1 MILNDMD
8 TWREALSKCHL
19 SEAVMPT
26 SRGYLIENVDAYNRI
41 QAILDTP
48 EMEHCHKFLYNLDV
62 EDLQEDEIEKI
73 DKLYKLG
80 QDRGFIPPDEPE
92 CGETPDDAVQ
102 GTDLSEPAK
111 VDAPPPVV
119 PPAVPAPAPRTACF
133 TVMYSAM
140 RNGEVKT
147 GEAYSNSVS
156 PRAAKADVLAQLS
169 RIGYDNITILAIEAT
184 DPDCVDTPPTGMDT
198 PFVPPAKPVPD
209 IGQVGVALDD
219 ENVDEDD
226 MLKGKKHN
234 LHVDEAGEDDD
245 GGDDAK
251 DDSGSDEAGED
262 SDDTSDDEAGDDEGG
277 EDSGGEDSDE
287 ASDEGAEDQDKGD
300 EEGDDEEADDGEELD
315 DAKKSALKDKYK
327 KAFKAAMIKC
337 KFEDKSFDDLTLKE
351 KVDFFTE
358 MSKSWSDDNDPSK
371 FMTPKELESL
381 NKTVMKR

>member
-8 TWREALSKCHL
+8 MWRAALSKCHL
-19 SEAVMPT
+19 SKAVMPT

-92 CGETPDDAVQ
+92 CDETPDDAVQ
-102 GTDLSEPAK
+102 GKDLSAPAK
-111 VDAPPPVV
+111 VDAPPPIVQQAI
-119 PPAVPAPAPRTACF
+119 PTPALRTACF

-184 DPDCVDTPPTGMDT
+184 DPDCVDTSLTGMDT
-198 PFVPPAKPVPD
+198 QFVPPAKLVPD

-234 LHVDEAGEDDD
+234 LHVDEAGEDDN

-251 DDSGSDEAGED
+251 DDSRSDETSKD
-262 SDDTSDDEAGDDEGG
+262 SDDTSDDEAGDADAGDDTGE
-277 EDSGGEDSDE
+277 EDSEETDDKGT
-287 ASDEGAEDQDKGD
+287 EDQDKGD
-300 EEGDDEEADDGEELD
+300 EEGDDGEELD

-371 FMTPKELESL
+371 FMTSKELESL

>member
-1 MILNDMD
+1 MD
-8 TWREALSKCHL
+8 TWRAALAKCHL

-80 QDRGFIPPDEPE
+80 QDRGFIPPDEPA
-92 CGETPDDAVQ
+92 CDDVPDDAVQ
-102 GTDLSEPAK
+102 GADLSEPTK
-111 VDAPPPVV
+111 VDAQPPVV
-119 PPAVPAPAPRTACF
+119 PPAVPAPAPRTACY

-147 GEAYSNSVS
+147 GEAYSNSIS

-198 PFVPPAKPVPD
+198 PFVPPAKTVPE
-209 IGQVGVALDD
+209 IGQVGAAFEDD
-219 ENVDEDD
+219 EKVDEDD

-234 LHVDEAGEDDD
+234 LHVDEAGEDDE
-245 GGDDAK
+245 GGEDAQ
-251 DDSGSDEAGED
+251 DDSGSDEASED
-262 SDDTSDDEAGDDEGG
+262 SDDSSDDEAGDDAGDNDSAKDSDEEGG
-277 EDSGGEDSDE
+277 EDEE
-287 ASDEGAEDQDKGD
+287 ASDKGD
-300 EEGDDEEADDGEELD
+300 EEGDDEESSDDGEELD
-315 DAKKSALKDKYK
+315 DSKKSALKDKYK
-327 KAFKAAMIKC
+327 KAFRAAMLKC

-371 FMTPKELESL
+371 FMTSKELESL

>member
-1 MILNDMD
+1 MD
-8 TWREALSKCHL
+8 TWRVALAKCHL

-48 EMEHCHKFLYNLDV
+48 EMEHCHKFLYNLDI

-80 QDRGFIPPDEPE
+80 QDRGFIQPDEPE
-92 CGETPDDAVQ
+92 RDDIPDDAVQ
-102 GTDLSEPAK
+102 GADLSEPDC
-111 VDAPPPVV
+111 VDAKPPIV
-119 PPAVPAPAPRTACF
+119 PPAIPAPAPRTACY

-147 GEAYSNSVS
+147 GEAYSNSIS

-184 DPDCVDTPPTGMDT
+184 DPDCVDAPAATGMDV
-198 PFVPPAKPVPD
+198 PFVPPAKTVPE
-209 IGQVGVALDD
+209 IGQVGTAFEDD
-219 ENVDEDD
+219 EKVDEDD

-234 LHVDEAGEDDD
+234 LHVDEAGEDDQ
-245 GGDDAK
+245 
-251 DDSGSDEAGED
+251 DDSGSDDASKD
-262 SDDTSDDEAGDDEGG
+262 SDDSGDDEAGDDTDGDDSEEENSEEKGN
-277 EDSGGEDSDE
+277 EDS
-287 ASDEGAEDQDKGD
+287 EDQDDGD
-300 EEGDDEEADDGEELD
+300 EEVDNEESSDDGEELD
-315 DAKKSALKDKYK
+315 DSKKSALKDKYK
-327 KAFKAAMIKC
+327 KAFRAAMLKC

-358 MSKSWSDDNDPSK
+358 MAKSWSDDNDPSK
-371 FMTPKELESL
+371 FMTSKEIESL
-381 NKTVMKR
+381 NKTVIKR